1 MDPLAAHI
9 LTICNQAPTEAQ
21 LTAPRRYRRRK
32 TWVPVPGDR
41 VTVWR
46 MTSHDPDIDE
56 ALSGVFIS
64 ETDTY
69 FVVLL
74 DRDEHGCRLK
84 KKDRHGVSLWR
95 MDSRG
100 PNTQKPTE
108 SGVTS

>member
-9 LTICNQAPTEAQ
+9 LTVCNQAPTEAE

-41 VTVWR
+41 VTAWR

-64 ETDTY
+64 ETEAY

-74 DRDEHGCRLK
+74 DRDEHVSRFK
-84 KKDRHGVSLWR
+84 KKDRHGVSQWR

-100 PNTQKPTE
+100 PSNQQLTE
-108 SGVTS
+108 TKK

>member
-9 LTICNQAPTEAQ
+9 LTLCNQAPTEAE
-21 LTAPRRYRRRK
+21 LTAPRRYRRRE
-32 TWVPVPGDR
+32 TWIPVEGEN

-56 ALSGVFIS
+56 AFPSVFLY
-64 ETDTY
+64 ETAEHFIALIDG
-69 FVVLL
+69 
-74 DRDEHGCRLK
+74 DESPTAFSKRNFHGAIE
-84 KKDRHGVSLWR
+84 WR

-100 PNTQKPTE
+100 SNNQQLTE